1 MKQRQL
7 TEFELGENI
16 GVGTVGAIFQAQ
28 DKVHDCTVA
37 VKILQ
42 ATVSEDPVVAAR
54 FEREM
59 LVLGKLS
66 HPHIVH
72 YFGGGRDGRQLFYA
86 MELIAGGSLRDLLNE
101 SVRLP
106 WQEVAGLA
114 IQVCSALQHAHN
126 HGVIHRDLKPT
137 NLMFT
142 PEGEV
147 KLTDFG
153 IALDATA
160 PTITAAGLTVG
171 SYAYMS
177 PEQIKG
183 EDVTGK
189 TDLYAL
195 GCLLFEA
202 LTGRLP
208 YPGKNFAEIFEQ
220 HLKSEPPSAR
230 EFDPDIPEAI
240 DQLLR
245 TLLAKDPEQRP
256 FNARAVQAMLM
267 QVIDP
272 VRVATEDTA
281 PAPSAAE
288 DVPASAAV
296 DRVQNAIRGRVAH
309 RTALPPRPDVSWLR
323 LGVVFAAIV
332 ITAVVAYLAG
342 TLQSP

>member
-1 MKQRQL
+1 MQQRQL
-7 TEFELGENI
+7 EEFELGENI
-16 GVGTVGAIFQAQ
+16 GVGTVGSIFQAR
-28 DKVHDCTVA
+28 DKVQDCKVA
-37 VKILQ
+37 LKILQ
-42 ATVSEDPVVAAR
+42 ATVSEDPVVSAR

-59 LVLGKLS
+59 LILGKLS

-142 PEGEV
+142 PEGQI

-160 PTITAAGLTVG
+160 PTITDAGLTVG

-195 GCLLFEA
+195 GCLLYET

-208 YPGKNFAEIFEQ
+208 YPGRNFAEIFEQ
-220 HLKSEPPSAR
+220 HLKSEPPSVR
-230 EFDPDIPEAI
+230 EFDPDIPEVI
-240 DQLLR
+240 DQLVL
-245 TLLAKDPEQRP
+245 TLLAKDPAERP
-256 FNARAVQAMLM
+256 FNARSVQATLM
-267 QVIDP
+267 QAIDP
-272 VRVATEDTA
+272 VSGEKET
-281 PAPSAAE
+281 PSAASNVAE

-296 DRVQNAIRGRVAH
+296 DRVQEAIRGRVAH
-309 RTALPPRPDVSWLR
+309 RTMLPPRPEVSWLR
-323 LGVVFAAIV
+323 LAFVFVAIV
-332 ITAVVAYLAG
+332 GTAVVAYLAG
-342 TLQSP
+342 TLQGN

>member
-1 MKQRQL
+1 MQQRQL
-7 TEFELGENI
+7 AEFELGENI
-16 GVGTVGAIFQAQ
+16 GVGTVGSIFQAR
-28 DKVHDCTVA
+28 DKVHDCNVA

-42 ATVSEDPVVAAR
+42 ATVSEDPVVSAR

-59 LVLGKLS
+59 LILGKLS

-72 YFGGGRDGRQLFYA
+72 YFGGGRDGRQYFYA

-142 PEGEV
+142 PSGEI

-160 PTITAAGLTVG
+160 PTITDAGLTVG

-195 GCLLFEA
+195 GCLLYEA

-220 HLKSEPPSAR
+220 HLKSEPPSVR
-230 EFDPDIPEAI
+230 DFDPDIPAPI
-240 DQLLR
+240 DELLR
-245 TLLAKDPEQRP
+245 ALLAKDPAQRP
-256 FNARAVQAMLM
+256 FNARSVQAALM
-267 QVIDP
+267 QAIDP
-272 VRVATEDTA
+272 ITGAAKEASPAT
-281 PAPSAAE
+281 SAAE

-296 DRVQNAIRGRVAH
+296 DRVQEAIRGRVAH
-309 RTALPPRPDVSWLR
+309 RTVLPPRPEVSWWR

-332 ITAVVAYLAG
+332 VTAVVAYVAG
-342 TLQSP
+342 TFRGN